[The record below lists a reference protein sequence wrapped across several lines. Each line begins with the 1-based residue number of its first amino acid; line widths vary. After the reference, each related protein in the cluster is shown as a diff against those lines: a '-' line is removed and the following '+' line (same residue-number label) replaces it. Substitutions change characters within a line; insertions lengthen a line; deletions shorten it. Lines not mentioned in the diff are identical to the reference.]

1 MSNRIFFSSSSKVW
15 ESIEWVETI
24 EDSGFDGWEI
34 VADGSYR
41 FDHQESFAAVKDALG
56 CLSLRAT
63 VHAPYSDLNL
73 ASLNRPIWSES
84 VRQVCLCIERS
95 SEFTE
100 LVTFH
105 PGYLSP
111 LGKLMPA
118 RAWELQREAL
128 IEIGRCASE
137 AGVRACL
144 ENMGGPREFL
154 CRQPEEMM
162 GIVDGIEGVGLTFD
176 LGHAN
181 MESRV
186 REFLQMLRH
195 ADHLH
200 LHDNHGMSDEH
211 LPIGEGNIDWA
222 YAGRVVRDV
231 YPHIIVVE
239 GRGLVDGGRSLKA
252 IRGWFR

>member
-15 ESIEWVETI
+15 DSIEWVSGIEET
-24 EDSGFDGWEI
+24 GFDGWEI

-41 FDHQESFAAVKDALG
+41 FDHQENFIAVREALG
-56 CLSLRAT
+56 CLSLNAT

-73 ASLNRPIWSES
+73 ASLNHPIWRES

-111 LGKLMPA
+111 LGKLMPS
-118 RAWELQREAL
+118 RAWESQREAL
-128 IEIGRCASE
+128 IEIGRCAE
-137 AGVRACL
+137 EVGVKACM

-154 CRQPEEMM
+154 CRRPEEML
-162 GIVDGIEGVGLTFD
+162 GTVDGIDGVGLTFD

-181 MESRV
+181 MEGRV
-186 REFLQMLRH
+186 RDFLQVLGH
-195 ADHLH
+195 ASHLH
-200 LHDNHGMSDEH
+200 LHDNHGLNDEH
-211 LPIGEGNIDWA
+211 LPIGEGNIDWD
-222 YAGRVVRDV
+222 YAGRMVRSA
-231 YPHIIVVE
+231 YAHIIVVE
-239 GRGLVDGGRSLKA
+239 GRSLVDGGRSLKA
-252 IRGWFR
+252 IKGWFR